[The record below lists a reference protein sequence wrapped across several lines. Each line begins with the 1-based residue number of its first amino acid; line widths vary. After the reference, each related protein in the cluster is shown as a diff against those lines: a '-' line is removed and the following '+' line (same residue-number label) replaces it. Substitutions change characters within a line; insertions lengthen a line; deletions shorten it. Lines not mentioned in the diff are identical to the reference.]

1 MIEKHIILEDI
12 DPVMFYGVGNGNLQ
26 MIKSLY
32 PKLRIVA
39 RDNVIRVLGDEE
51 EMAKAEEDI
60 ELMRKHLAKYNM
72 LNEEDILDIV
82 KGKQTKADS
91 VKGVLVYSISGR
103 PIKSRSENQQQLI
116 EAYEKNDMIFAVGPA
131 GTGKTYLSI
140 ALAVKA
146 LKEKAIK
153 KIILSRPAV
162 EAGEKLGFL
171 PGDMKDK
178 IDPYLQ
184 PLYDALEDMIPAV
197 KLQDMMEKHII
208 QIAPL
213 AFMRGRT
220 LSDAVVILDEAQNT
234 TSQQIRMFLTRMG
247 MNTKMIITGD
257 LTQIDLPREQRSGL
271 KEALKILEGVEGIA
285 SSTHTTSMTRR
296 ERKHEKLKKQINYKL
311 NKMKA
316 LTKTDFHFDG
326 QKSVYHGKVRDVYD
340 INDDILVMVATDRI
354 SAFDV
359 VLPKGIP
366 FKGQVLN
373 QIAAKF
379 LDTTTD
385 ICPNWKLATPD
396 PMVTVG
402 LKCEG
407 FRVEMIIRSILTG
420 SAWRDYQ
427 KGCREICGVKLPDGM
442 RENERFPEPI
452 ITPTT
457 KADEGHDMN
466 ISKEEIIAQGIVSA
480 EDYAV
485 MEDYTRR
492 IFARGQEIAAKQG
505 LILVDTKYEFGK
517 RDGKVYL
524 IDEIHTPDS
533 SRYFY
538 ADGYEEKF
546 EKGEPQRQLSK
557 EFVRQWLIEHNFMN
571 EPGQTMPEITDEYAE
586 SVSDRYIELYEHITG
601 EKFDKA
607 AEEGDIAARI
617 EKNVSEWLAAH
628 K

>member
-1 MIEKHIILEDI
+1 MIEKHIVLEDI
-12 DPVMFYGVGNGNLQ
+12 DPVVFYGIGNTHLQ
-26 MIKSLY
+26 MMRALF

-51 EMAKAEEDI
+51 QMAAFEENAERI
-60 ELMRKHLAKYNM
+60 RKHVLKFNS
-72 LNEEDILDIV
+72 LKEEDILDII
-82 KGKQTKADS
+82 KGRKTQDE
-91 VKGVLVYSISGR
+91 VPDGVVVYSMSGR
-103 PIKSRSENQQQLI
+103 AIKARSENQQKLI
-116 EAYEKNDMIFAVGPA
+116 DAYNDNDMVFAVGPA

-146 LKEKAIK
+146 LKEKTAK

-171 PGDMKDK
+171 PGDMKEK

-184 PLYDALEDMIPAV
+184 PLYDALEDMLPQV
-197 KLQDMMEKHII
+197 KLQDMMEKHVI

-234 TSQQIRMFLTRMG
+234 TPQQIRMFLTRMG
-247 MNTKMIITGD
+247 WNTKMIITGD
-257 LTQIDLPREQRSGL
+257 MTQIDLPKTQKSGL
-271 KEALKILEGVEGIA
+271 VEALEILKDVEGIGIV
-285 SSTHTTSMTRR
+285 
-296 ERKHEKLKKQINYKL
+296 ELNRKDIVRHK
-311 NKMKA
+311 
-316 LTKTDFHFDG
+316 
-326 QKSVYHGKVRDVYD
+326 QKSVYHGKVRDVYN
-340 INDDILVMVATDRI
+340 IGDDLMVMVATDRI

-359 VLPKGIP
+359 ILPKGIP
-366 FKGQVLN
+366 YKGQVLN

-379 LDTTTD
+379 LDATSD

-420 SAWRDYQ
+420 SAWREY
-427 KGCREICGVKLPDGM
+427 KNGCRELCGVKLPEGM
-442 RENERFPEPI
+442 KENERFPEPI

-457 KADEGHDMN
+457 KADEGHDLN
-466 ISKEEIIAQGIVSA
+466 ISREEIIAQGIVSE
-480 EDYAV
+480 EDYKV
-485 MEDYTRR
+485 MEDYTRKL
-492 IFARGQEIAAKQG
+492 FARGQEIAKKQG

-538 ADGYEEKF
+538 AEGYEEKLA
-546 EKGEPQRQLSK
+546 KGEPQKQLSK

-571 EPGQTMPEITDEYAE
+571 EPGQVMPEITDAYAE

-601 EKFDKA
+601 ESFKKA
-607 AEEGDIAARI
+607 ADSDDLAARI
-617 EKNVSEWLAAH
+617 EKNVSEWLTSRN